1 MSDLK
6 DQIQNEIARQAKTA
20 ELQSNTKERNAYI
33 NDRKSAFE
41 LAQLT
46 KNERELKKAQSTN
59 FGIMSDEEIANI
71 QKNNLDYIEAAKE
84 RLLFINRSFNG
95 IVPFF
100 RKNLILIGGKTGEGK
115 STTVANIV
123 YTTMEQ
129 INKKTGKKCRCLVI
143 TNEEKPED
151 VYNRIT
157 CHRRGWQYTGHDKFT
172 TEQVEE
178 FHRSIP
184 IMAKNGWLTVIDNS
198 YGGAIGATTSIE
210 GIQAIFDS
218 LIAAEQ
224 WFDVILIDYY
234 QNIKYSKKQP
244 RLNEYEVQGMLAA
257 MLDHYKN
264 VYPAPIVLLAQVN
277 PDRENDPRPF
287 EYRIKGRKVITDPS
301 TFIMEMVANRA
312 ELKTDWIIHKSRFDG
327 GVGATVETGF
337 ERGCYV
343 ELTPEYVAARA
354 ELTAAREAKHL
365 ETAIAKE
372 PKKLE
377 GKAK

>member
-6 DQIQNEIARQAKTA
+6 DQVQQEIAKQAKIAELQANTKARQAVI
-20 ELQSNTKERNAYI
+20 Q
-33 NDRKSAFE
+33 DRKSSFE
-41 LAQLT
+41 LEQVLR
-46 KNERELKKAQSTN
+46 NERELKKAQATN
-59 FGIMSDEEIANI
+59 FGIMSEEEIANI
-71 QKNNLDYIEAAKE
+71 QKNNKDYIEAAKE
-84 RLLFINRSFNG
+84 RLLFINKSFNG

-123 YTTMEQ
+123 FSTMSQ
-129 INKKTGKKCRCLVI
+129 INPKTGKPCRCLVI

-157 CHRRGWQYTGHDKFT
+157 CHRKGWQYTGHDKFT
-172 TEQVEE
+172 PEQVEE
-178 FHRSIP
+178 FDRSIP
-184 IMAKNGWLTVIDNS
+184 HMAKDGWLTVIDNS
-198 YGGAIGATTSIE
+198 YNGAIGATTSIE

-277 PDRENDPRPF
+277 PDRENDPKPF
-287 EYRIKGRKVITDPS
+287 EYRVKGRKVITDPS

-327 GVGATVETGF
+327 GVGASVETGF
-337 ERGCYV
+337 ERGRYV
-343 ELTPEYVAARA
+343 EVTEEFKAARA
-354 ELTAAREAKHL
+354 ELAAAREAKHL
-365 ETAIAKE
+365 ETALAKE
-372 PKKLE
+372 PKKIE
-377 GKAK
+377 GKK